1 MINLYS
7 IITRYA
13 SLSQVKPSQVKQ
25 VDRRGEQRRR
35 EEKPAG
41 IFRDTVVHLKSCLL
55 KSIAFAC
62 NAHYILTFR
71 MRKNLR

>member
-25 VDRRGEQRRR
+25 VDRRGEESRR

-41 IFRDTVVHLKSCLL
+41 ILRDTVVHLKWCQL
-55 KSIAFAC
+55 KSVAD
-62 NAHYILTFR
+62 
-71 MRKNLR
+71 RKSVV